1 MTLEKAEIKRL
12 TAQEIGLKIEK
23 KKQAAEKDIFRLEGA
38 ITTLMIATKNLDA
51 IIHYW
56 KRLLD
61 ADPPECSMEEAQAAI
76 KAVDQC
82 KMSLVSLQDKQKATK
97 IAKHGEIS
105 GIDSSLDV
113 AEKLFEDE
121 GRKFAAVTEAINPNW
136 KPELPKGGKPRPEFR
151 ATGVRPK
158 ESIAATRRAEE
169 PKNAKKKSKTAK
181 KPRKKRPTK
190 QAGNGVKAAVAF
202 SGVAPKTVNRD

>member
-38 ITTLMIATKNLDA
+38 ITTLVIATKNLDS
-51 IIHYW
+51 IIYHW
-56 KRLLD
+56 KRLLET
-61 ADPPECSMEEAQAAI
+61 DPPECSMEEAQAAI

-82 KMSLVSLQDKQKATK
+82 KMSLASLQEKQKATK

-121 GRKFAAVTEAINPNW
+121 GRKFAAVVEAANPSLR
-136 KPELPKGGKPRPEFR
+136 PELPKGGKARRQFRPTR
-151 ATGVRPK
+151 VRP
-158 ESIAATRRAEE
+158 
-169 PKNAKKKSKTAK
+169 N
-181 KPRKKRPTK
+181 
-190 QAGNGVKAAVAF
+190 Q
-202 SGVAPKTVNRD
+202 